1 MFWSLCLFSAIIQ
14 RLGNNLLDFC
24 QWNQGDANFQVGPQ
38 KMYHCSTIFY
48 QIDVAWF
55 TYWVHAVEYSKP
67 VPGHPNSGQTRG
79 TLSFRSWK
87 RFEKVNNYIFHIILR
102 TSKERGKKS
111 VTIRILGVT
120 LSGNWVQIIC
130 AVFQVSSSLKQKEEE
145 IKWANEPWFYLTDN
159 RVCNTHSAQQHS
171 IFCRIVRHAEHWEFG
186 STVDIKETI
195 QLKI

>member
-1 MFWSLCLFSAIIQ
+1 MKPG
-14 RLGNNLLDFC
+14 RC
-24 QWNQGDANFQVGPQ
+24 QLPGWPPKN
-38 KMYHCSTIFY
+38 HCSTIFY

-87 RFEKVNNYIFHIILR
+87 RFEKVNNYLFHIILR
-102 TSKERGKKS
+102 TSKERGKKVLPS
-111 VTIRILGVT
+111 GFWESLSLGIEYRSYV
-120 LSGNWVQIIC
+120 LFSRLVALWNRKRKKLNEQM
-130 AVFQVSSSLKQKEEE
+130 SLDFTKQ
-145 IKWANEPWFYLTDN
+145 TD

-186 STVDIKETI
+186 STVNIKETI